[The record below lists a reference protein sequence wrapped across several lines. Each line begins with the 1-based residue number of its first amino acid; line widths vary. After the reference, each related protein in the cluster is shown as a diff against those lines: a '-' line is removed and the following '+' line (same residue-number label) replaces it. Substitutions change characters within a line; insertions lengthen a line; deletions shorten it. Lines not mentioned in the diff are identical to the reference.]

1 MTVTLLSC
9 PVCHFELEEGATIC
23 GRCGVNLEM
32 AAALVENAALS
43 VIEDL
48 PEDQISPEILVPR
61 LGDYLVERGILT
73 QEELNQALIYQKK
86 KQREGEPKLIGQAL
100 IELDLITR
108 EELDKAVTEQIYI
121 LQSAL
126 KQANEELEA
135 RVRQRTVEL
144 EKALGRLA
152 ELEQLKSNFVANVS
166 HELRT
171 PLTHLRGYLELLLDE
186 ALGPLTPE
194 QANALQVMSKA
205 EARLGNLIEDLI
217 QFSAFS
223 RGVMDVQLAVVDV
236 RPVLDEVKEKARYR
250 CEEKGLTFQA
260 KIPEKLPPVCA
271 DRDKLS
277 WVLSHFIDNAVKFT
291 SPGGRVQLGAYVQ
304 DGRVH
309 FYVYDTGIGIPPE
322 RVDEIFEPFHQLD
335 GSATRRFGGTGIGL
349 TIAKRIVEG
358 HGAEITVR
366 SKVGEGSYFE
376 FALVAESEST
386 T

>member
-9 PVCHFELEEGATIC
+9 PVCHYVLEEDAKIC
-23 GRCGVNLEM
+23 DRCGVNLEM
-32 AAALVENAALS
+32 AAALVENAVRSA
-43 VIEDL
+43 IEDL
-48 PEDQISPEILVPR
+48 PEDHISPEILVPR

-73 QEELNQALIYQKK
+73 REELNQALIYQRKH
-86 KQREGEPKLIGQAL
+86 QRDGEAKLIGQAL

-144 EKALGRLA
+144 EKALNRLA

-171 PLTHLRGYLELLLDE
+171 PLTHLRGYLELLLDQ

-194 QANALQVMSKA
+194 QARALQVMSKA

-223 RGVMDVQLAVVDV
+223 RGTMDVQLVVVDV
-236 RPVLDEVKEKARYR
+236 RPVLDEIKEKARYR
-250 CEEKGLTFQA
+250 CEEKNLAFQA
-260 KIPEKLPPVCA
+260 KIPEKLPLVRA
-271 DRDKLS
+271 DRDKFS
-277 WVLSHFIDNAVKFT
+277 WVLSQFIDNAVKFT
-291 SPGGRVQLGAYVQ
+291 LPGGHVQLGAYVQ
-304 DGRVH
+304 DERVH

-322 RVDEIFEPFHQLD
+322 RIDEIFEPFHQLD
-335 GSATRRFGGTGIGL
+335 SSATRRFGGTGIGL
-349 TIAKRIVEG
+349 TIAKRIVES
-358 HGAEITVR
+358 HGSEIVVR
-366 SKVGEGSYFE
+366 SKEGKGSYFE
-376 FALVAESEST
+376 FALVAEAEAPS
-386 T
+386 